1 MNTPLTTTEPQVSSN
16 LTFSTPSHQ
25 SLSKFLLFDVEK
37 LHLALS
43 VDLVQKVINYTPVF
57 GSGLSS
63 FGVAHIDNQEITVID
78 LHQQF
83 FKTSSEIAVGR
94 GVQAPEFDSGDSPS
108 QKGYLILTK
117 TTIGETFALWVTQAP
132 TLIDVS
138 LSQIRLLPESYR
150 RADTLGSASHVM
162 LIPSENKTMTVFI
175 LDVDHLIT

>member
-1 MNTPLTTTEPQVSSN
+1 MNTSLTTNEPQVSSN
-16 LTFSTPSHQ
+16 LTFSNPSHQ
-25 SLSKFLLFDVEK
+25 SFNKFLLFDVEK

-43 VDLVQKVINYTPVF
+43 VDRVQKVINYTPVF

-83 FKTSSEIAVGR
+83 FKTSSEI
-94 GVQAPEFDSGDSPS
+94 SPS

-117 TTIGETFALWVTQAP
+117 TTIGETFALWVAQTP

-138 LSQIRLLPESYR
+138 LSQIRALPESYR
-150 RADTLGSASHVM
+150 RADTLGAASHVM
-162 LIPSENKTMTVFI
+162 LIPSEKETMTVFI
-175 LDVDHLIT
+175 LDVDRLILK

>member
-1 MNTPLTTTEPQVSSN
+1 MNTSLTTNVPQVSSN
-16 LTFSTPSHQ
+16 LTFSDQTHQ
-25 SLSKFLLFDVEK
+25 SFSKFLLFDVEK

-43 VDLVQKVINYTPVF
+43 VDWVQKVINYTPVF

-83 FKTSSEIAVGR
+83 FKTSSEI
-94 GVQAPEFDSGDSPS
+94 SPL

-117 TTIGETFALWVTQAP
+117 TTIGETFALWVAQTP

-150 RADTLGSASHVM
+150 RADTLGAASHVM
-162 LIPSENKTMTVFI
+162 LIPLKKETMTVFI
-175 LDVDHLIT
+175 LDVDRLILK